1 MTDDSLANI
10 RNSDAGLTGEELL
23 RIEDLRISFGD
34 FEALHGINFSLP
46 KGLLVGLIGP
56 NGCGKSTMM
65 KCISKLHTNW
75 TGKVFIDGQHPRV
88 FSPL

>member
-34 FEALHGINFSLP
+34 F
-46 KGLLVGLIGP
+46 
-56 NGCGKSTMM
+56 
-65 KCISKLHTNW
+65 
-75 TGKVFIDGQHPRV
+75 
-88 FSPL
+88 